1 MQCSVAP
8 ARYTMVGAMLLIS
21 SIASA
26 QHFPTKPLRIVA
38 SDPGGSGDQIARV
51 IVQGISGPLGQP
63 VIVDNRP
70 VAYSLSETVAKAPPD
85 GYTMLMAG
93 SALWLLP
100 YMRTQV
106 SWDPIRSFAPIS
118 WLTTTPC
125 VVVVNPALAA
135 KSVNELIALAK
146 ARPGVL
152 NYGSGASGAITHLA
166 LELFKSM
173 TGADIVRVPYKAAG
187 AAITGLIAGEVQ
199 IMFAT
204 AASISSHVKSG
215 KVRALAVASSRPSA
229 LFPNLPTMAGAG
241 LQGYE
246 AASTN
251 GIFTSAGTPVA
262 VIRRLN
268 QEIVRVL
275 TQADV
280 REKLLAAQIEVVASS
295 PEALAAMMK
304 SEMARM
310 GKVIKD
316 AGIRDE

>member
-1 MQCSVAP
+1 MRYSI
-8 ARYTMVGAMLLIS
+8 ARMYSIVGAMFLGAG
-21 SIASA
+21 IASA
-26 QHFPTKPLRIVA
+26 QNFPTKPLRIVA
-38 SDPGGSGDQIARV
+38 SEPGGSGDLIARV

-85 GYTMLMAG
+85 GYTMLMSG

-100 YMRTQV
+100 YMRAKV
-106 SWDPIRSFAPIS
+106 SWDPIKDFAPIS

-125 VVVVNPALAA
+125 LVVAHPTLAA
-135 KSVNELIALAK
+135 RSVKELIGLAK
-146 ARPGVL
+146 AKPGVL
-152 NYGSGASGAITHLA
+152 NYGSGSTGTVTHLA

-173 TGADIVRVPYKAAG
+173 TGTDIVRVPYKAAG
-187 AAITGLIAGEVQ
+187 PAIIGLIAGEVQ

-215 KVRALAVASSRPSA
+215 KVRALAVTSAKPSA
-229 LFPNLPTMAGAG
+229 LFPNMPTMASAG
-241 LQGYE
+241 LPGYE

-251 GIFTSAGTPVA
+251 AIFTSSGTPAA

-275 TQADV
+275 TRPEV
-280 REKLLAAQIEVVASS
+280 KEKLLTGEIEVVASS
-295 PEALAAMMK
+295 PDELVVMMK
-304 SEMARM
+304 SDMTRM

-316 AGIRDE
+316 AGIRDD